1 MLLSLP
7 IALLILSAVFLTYNV
22 SADSHSFSDV
32 VVSIDNPV
40 HAGLSVVKTPSI
52 AEDDASDLPEGLTLT
67 KGVPF
72 ISPVEVEQ
80 GKIVTIKVK
89 ATNDSP
95 FNITYPLA
103 VKINGTAVGTAKQL
117 SLGPALSEDVV
128 FTVTAQT
135 AGNNDVKVG
144 NLQGFFTV
152 KGGSFLDMFP
162 WYLWAFFGIVLG
174 VIILLIVMVVLK
186 PSRKGKAGV
195 QAGPGQK
202 QVKGKGKAG
211 QRGAPEAFP
220 FPGQMQ
226 RPGMPGMQGMPSMQG
241 MPEGMQMGM
250 QGPGQPGAPFD
261 MSAPGMP
268 LGGQQPGQP
277 LPAMGMQ
284 SPFQSQPGMQ
294 QPLTQPGMGPSSAP
308 GMHPPSMQGPQFP
321 QGPYMQQVGQQ
332 IPGQPGQS
340 MHAGMQPQPGP
351 GMPPGMPPQ
360 PGHGMPPVMP
370 PQPGHGMPPPISG
383 APIGQPGMPFGQ
395 QPPAPPS
402 PHITPQPGPGMPQV
416 PHAIGQPPMPAM
428 GPQVMY
434 PPMQH
439 GAQAAP
445 FQQMGMPKFAVSNLT
460 ITPTHVK
467 VGEPVN
473 VSIIVSNNGA
483 QMGKYSVVL
492 RIGGV
497 VENITD
503 MSLTPGASQTAG
515 FVVVKDAPGDYYAD
529 VDGLGGFFT
538 VIPLAPPSF
547 TVSNFSISPER
558 VRQGQ
563 PVIIT
568 ASVIN
573 TGEITG
579 SHPLILRIKGIAE
592 AQHDVTLAPGKTQD
606 VEFQIVKDTPG
617 FYPVSMENWTGKF
630 VVEMDWTG

>member
-1 MLLSLP
+1 MGVS
-7 IALLILSAVFLTYNV
+7 INSAVHTGP
-22 SADSHSFSDV
+22 SGATT
-32 VVSIDNPV
+32 P
-40 HAGLSVVKTPSI
+40 SVV
-52 AEDDASDLPEGLTLT
+52 ADDASDLPEGLTLT

-72 ISPVEVEQ
+72 ISPAEVEQ

-95 FNITYPLA
+95 FDITYPLT
-103 VKINGTAVGTAKQL
+103 VKINGTAVGSAKQL
-117 SLGPALSEDVV
+117 SLGPAESEDIV

-135 AGNNDVKVG
+135 AGNNDVTVG
-144 NLQGFFTV
+144 NQQGFFTV
-152 KGGSFLDMFP
+152 KAGSFLDMFP

-186 PSRKGKAGV
+186 PSRKGKAGA
-195 QAGPGQK
+195 QAAPGQK
-202 QVKGKGKAG
+202 PVKGKGKAG
-211 QRGAPEAFP
+211 QPGGPEAFP

-226 RPGMPGMQGMPSMQG
+226 RPGMPGMQGMP
-241 MPEGMQMGM
+241 EGMQMGM
-250 QGPGQPGAPFD
+250 QGQGQPGAPFD

-268 LGGQQPGQP
+268 PGGQQPGQP

-294 QPLTQPGMGPSSAP
+294 QQLPPQAQPGMGPSSP
-308 GMHPPSMQGPQFP
+308 QGMHAPSMQGPQFP
-321 QGPYMQQVGQQ
+321 QAPQFPQGPQFPQAPHMQ
-332 IPGQPGQS
+332 QPGQQFT
-340 MHAGMQPQPGP
+340 GQPLAQ

-360 PGHGMPPVMP
+360 PGHGMPPGMP
-370 PQPGHGMPPPISG
+370 QQPGHGMPPPISG
-383 APIGQPGMPFGQ
+383 APLGQPGMPFGS
-395 QPPAPPS
+395 QPPAPPV
-402 PHITPQPGPGMPQV
+402 PHMPSQPGPGMPQT
-416 PHAIGQPPMPAM
+416 PHTTGQSPMPAM
-428 GPQVMY
+428 GPHGMY

-439 GAQAAP
+439 GAQQAAP
-445 FQQMGMPKFAVSNLT
+445 FQQMGMPKFTVSNLT
-460 ITPTHVK
+460 ITPNHVK

-503 MSLTPGASQTAG
+503 MTLTPGAGQTAG

-529 VDGLGGFFT
+529 IDGLGGFFT
-538 VIPLAPPSF
+538 VIPLTPPSF

-568 ASVIN
+568 ASVTN